1 MRELSE
7 SLAPFL
13 SVVPIP
19 EGERTMARYEDL
31 PDVEPHTSSEEES
44 EEGEEESEEEESEEI
59 EVKMKKKSSS
69 KRKHE
74 EVESESEIEAS
85 ESSKKT
91 RIEPGKFVLGVD
103 PSATSLSHDI
113 QRTMAQLRRAPPTS
127 LGLQGASKNRAGL
140 LMKVLTGRLQ

>member
-59 EVKMKKKSSS
+59 EVKTKKKSSS
-69 KRKHE
+69 N
-74 EVESESEIEAS
+74 EVESQSEIEAS

-91 RIEPGKFVLGVD
+91 RIEPGKFVLGVN